1 VTIAPSRVLLQAL
14 ERRTEAPFSDNDTA
28 REAVRVLAELVIPV
42 PLGWMVQARLRLE
55 GLDAT
60 WPLLAELAWL
70 APARLAEVL
79 PSAGDPLLD
88 KLSRQFA
95 AEFDGR
101 ADVADLAWFPAW
113 LPP

>member
-1 VTIAPSRVLLQAL
+1 
-14 ERRTEAPFSDNDTA
+14 
-28 REAVRVLAELVIPV
+28 
-42 PLGWMVQARLRLE
+42 MVQARLRLE